1 MPPNQSEKL
10 STELFGLL
18 IIIELLG
25 HCLEMKSRHALSTT
39 YYVATIK
46 IHFVCILSLIH
57 I

>member
-39 YYVATIK
+39 YYVETIK
-46 IHFVCILSLIH
+46 IHFVCIF
-57 I
+57 